1 MKRIIPIVVFLA
13 IAAACFIHLGTPSL
27 YETDEGFAANRAD
40 SFYRHHTWRLSF
52 DDVGETAP
60 QFRKPP
66 LLYWCVAALYQV
78 MGRTMW
84 AVRMPTAIAGF
95 LCALL
100 TWRLARR
107 FFDNTT
113 GLLAAL
119 LLVTIPFVLLHIRTA
134 MLEMPLVCLL
144 LAGAYGFTFLTRPS
158 SRAAA
163 LGLSAG
169 AAILLKGGAG
179 AYVLVVPLVFGL
191 IYRRFRPAALLEGLI
206 AILVALLLPL
216 TYFAAVPAEYRMT
229 MLRHLFVEEASERI
243 RVFHN
248 IALRLPGALK
258 VLTNTL
264 GWHVPAAVLGLCGYA
279 AGIRRHNAWERSAFI
294 TLVIMAALP
303 LLWVYA
309 SMVHPFPRYLL
320 PMYPLLLI
328 LSAGFARNTA
338 ALFPVKL
345 QPWLFWALIAAIAL
359 PSSFA
364 ASGLLYHPGPD
375 RGPRPELVPLAQRLQ
390 DLVPEGSNVVVEE
403 RLKCHTLLFHG
414 RRPIDSVEDWLLTA
428 AQPGDSR
435 YGIFQHAPP
444 RDIPGVI
451 VETLAESGSWKLMK
465 LTVSPTNAPWAG
477 ILFTKTTQRDA
488 VAAMLNTMAIECTPF
503 AKGFVLRHIPDAAPV
518 HLRYFNQDTRIQT
531 PGTPL
536 LLKQG
541 EPLSASLSQSTPCA
555 GFDLIPATKRE
566 SMEGWRI
573 EYRNLDQ
580 ESWTLLR
587 TVDAPQ
593 ATTYAV
599 VNGRLE
605 QTTQRALRLRFAPV
619 TAIQWRFTRTGT
631 TPVTLIDVKAFTAI
645 P

>member
-1 MKRIIPIVVFLA
+1 MKRIAPIVVFLA

-66 LLYWCVAALYQV
+66 LLYWSVASLYQV
-78 MGRTMW
+78 FGRSMW
-84 AVRMPTAIAGF
+84 AVRLPTALAGF

-107 FFDNTT
+107 FFDDTT

-144 LAGAYGFTFLTRPS
+144 LAGTYGFTFLTRPS
-158 SRAAA
+158 SRTAA

-169 AAILLKGGAG
+169 AAVLLKGGAG

-191 IYRRFRPAALLEGLI
+191 IYRRFRPAALLEALI

-216 TYFAAVPAEYRMT
+216 AYFAAVPSEYRMT
-229 MLRHLFVEEASERI
+229 MLRHLFIEEASERI

-248 IALRLPGALK
+248 IALRLPDALK

-264 GWHVPAAVLGLCGYA
+264 GWHVPAAVLGLCAYA
-279 AGIRRHNAWERSAFI
+279 AGIRRHNVWERAAFI
-294 TLVIMAALP
+294 VLVIMSALP

-328 LSAGFARNTA
+328 LSVSFARNTA
-338 ALFPVKL
+338 ALFPLKL
-345 QPWLFWALIAAIAL
+345 RPWLFWPLIAAIAI

-390 DLVPEGSNVVVEE
+390 DLVPEGSSIVVEE
-403 RLKCHTLLFHG
+403 RLKCHTILFHG
-414 RRPIDSVEDWLLTA
+414 RRPIDSVEDWLLTT
-428 AQPGDSR
+428 AQPGDFR
-435 YGIFQHAPP
+435 FGIFQHAPP
-444 RDIPGVI
+444 RDIPGVT

-465 LTVSPTNAPWAG
+465 LTVSPTNTPWAG
-477 ILFTKTTQRDA
+477 ILFAKTTQRDT
-488 VAAMLNTMAIECTPF
+488 VAAMLNTMAIEFAPF
-503 AKGFVLRHIPDAAPV
+503 AKGFVLRHIPNAKPI
-518 HLRYFNQDTRIQT
+518 HLRYFNQDTLTQP

-541 EPLSASLSQSTPCA
+541 EYLSASLSQSTPCT
-555 GFDLIPATKRE
+555 GFDLIPASKRE
-566 SMEGWRI
+566 IMEGWRV
-573 EYRNLDQ
+573 EYRNGDQ

-599 VNGRLE
+599 ADGRLE

-619 TAIQWRFTRTGT
+619 TATQWRFTRTGT
-631 TPVTLIDVKAFTAI
+631 APVTLIEVKAFMAI